1 MRRDDTDLPVAP
13 PNDRPNA
20 RYRCGQVC
28 GGALA
33 KTNSCPLGPTVLG
46 VCRHEKEACVPVLTA
61 TSRSRRFRFAILVAG
76 MFFLFGGT
84 YFLNRDFY
92 KPGPLSTPHAQI
104 LAGQMTSDSCAACHP
119 KAGDSPLA
127 WFLTGHDSS
136 EVLQSDRCMDCH
148 HTSMP
153 RKFARTAHNLS
164 AEQLQQVR
172 SSAAQTR
179 SVSWNQWLPRPSF
192 AASDVACSSCHREH
206 AGADASLTSL
216 TNEQCQTCHQNRFT
230 SFAVDHPS
238 WNDWPYTSNEPI
250 AFDHRTH
257 SQRHF
262 PSTRDESGNAA
273 TFDCLRCHAKTETGE
288 FARITDYATACG
300 SCHDKALNQRTGE
313 RLDLFVLPS
322 LIAPD
327 TNVVGQWPPAATGF
341 YDGTTG
347 PLARLLLTG
356 DKYREAMDSLPGNG
370 DFARVDPDEP
380 AQCKAAETI
389 AVGIRDTIQ
398 AMATQ
403 GPIPA
408 AASVLPEQPL
418 VRQIL
423 KGLPPQLMWDASQR
437 WFPDARKSVAVNNA
451 MRGPKPSF
459 RMAATRDSLLADEEL
474 ESEEVDPLLADDPLM
489 EADPLMEPDADI
501 RSSLDNR
508 APVNQPTTL
517 EHNPVTMQPDGG
529 WYVDDS
535 RMAISYRGHGHA
547 DPVIQAAIE
556 LAAGLSPDNSIRR
569 DLLGSGPALACI
581 ECHPGANNVGAVIW
595 KPSLTTRRSGSQFTK
610 FSHSPHMNLPV
621 LADCK
626 HCHQV
631 KDAVGGDEAH
641 QMTTVSM
648 SDLLNPVASPHDF
661 GPITR
666 HACASCHTANA
677 AGDACIK
684 CHVYHTEPITNR

>member
-1 MRRDDTDLPVAP
+1 M
-13 PNDRPNA
+13 
-20 RYRCGQVC
+20 
-28 GGALA
+28 
-33 KTNSCPLGPTVLG
+33 
-46 VCRHEKEACVPVLTA
+46 
-61 TSRSRRFRFAILVAG
+61 VAG
-76 MFFLFGGT
+76 LFFLFGGT
-84 YFLNRDFY
+84 CFFNRDFY

-104 LAGQMTSDSCAACHP
+104 LAGKMTSDSCAACHP

-136 EVLQSDRCMDCH
+136 EVLQSDRCLDCH

-153 RKFARTAHNLS
+153 REFARTAHNLS
-164 AEQLQQVR
+164 AEQLQQIR
-172 SSAAQTR
+172 NSAAQTR

-238 WNDWPYTSNEPI
+238 WDDWPYTTNEPI

-262 PSTRDESGNAA
+262 SATRDDLGSEA

-322 LIAPD
+322 LVAPD
-327 TNVVGQWPPAATGF
+327 ANVVGHWPAAATGF
-341 YDGTTG
+341 YDGKAG
-347 PLARLLLTG
+347 PLARLLLT
-356 DKYREAMDSLPGNG
+356 DAKYREAIDSLPGNG
-370 DFARVDPDEP
+370 DFARVDPDDP
-380 AQCKAAETI
+380 TQRKAAETV
-389 AVGIRDTIQ
+389 AVGIRDAIQ

-408 AASVLPEQPL
+408 SAGVLPEQPL

-423 KGLPPQLMWDASQR
+423 KGLPPQLMWDASER
-437 WFPDARKSVAVNNA
+437 WFRDSRKSVV
-451 MRGPKPSF
+451 MITDVRGAQPSF
-459 RMAATRDSLLADEEL
+459 RMAPARDSNLADEEL
-474 ESEEVDPLLADDPLM
+474 ESEKDDSLLADAPLL
-489 EADPLMEPDADI
+489 EADPLSGPVAET
-501 RSSLDNR
+501 RSLLGNR
-508 APVNQPTTL
+508 TPVDLSANPLQ
-517 EHNPVTMQPDGG
+517 HNPVTMQPYGG

-581 ECHPGANNVGAVIW
+581 ECHPGANSVGAVTW
-595 KPSLTTRRSGSQFTK
+595 KPNQTPRRSDSQFTK

-631 KDAVGGDEAH
+631 KEEVGGDKAR

-648 SDLLNPVASPHDF
+648 SDLLSPIASPHDF
-661 GPITR
+661 APITR
-666 HACASCHTANA
+666 HACASCHTASA

-684 CHVYHTEPITNR
+684 CHVYHTESMTHR